1 MKELEFSFELIT
13 QDEKAR
19 VGKIFTPRGIV
30 DTPAFM
36 PVGTLGTVK
45 GIFTDD
51 LLSTGSQII
60 LGNTYHLMIRPGTD
74 TLDLFGGL
82 HNYMNWQKPILTD
95 SGGFQIMSLAKLNKI
110 DINIGAVF
118 SSHLDGKKFVLSP
131 EKSIQIQKSINSDI
145 LMVLDEC
152 PKLTHEEEKLNDVIN
167 VSTNWA
173 KRCKIEFGKNKKK
186 ALFGIVQGGLNKKLR
201 LDSLEK
207 LVSIEFDGYAM
218 GGLAVGETQM
228 QMFDILNE
236 TVDYMPK
243 DKPRYLMGVG
253 TPSDILGAV
262 KSGIDMFDCVMPT
275 RSGRTGLAFTWEGK
289 INLRNAKYQNDKSP
303 LDVNSSLRNLNMYSK
318 SYLNHLIK
326 TNEILA
332 SMLISLHNINF
343 YQQFMNEIRKE
354 IKKGTF
360 NKFYNQYIDKF

>member
-51 LLSTGSQII
+51 LLSTRSQII

-236 TVDYMPK
+236 TVNYMPK

-343 YQQFMNEIRKE
+343 YQQFMREMRNQ
-354 IKKGTF
+354 IKIGNF
-360 NKFYNQYIDKF
+360 ANFYNKYIQMF

>member
-1 MKELEFSFELIT
+1 MSKLPFSFELLA

-19 VGKIFTPRGIV
+19 LGKITTHRGMI

-36 PVGTLGTVK
+36 PVGTLGTIK
-45 GIFTDD
+45 GVFPEDIAE
-51 LLSTGSQII
+51 TGTQII
-60 LGNTYHLMIRPGTD
+60 LGNTYHLMIRPGTEI
-74 TLDLFGGL
+74 LDQFNGL
-82 HNYMNWQKPILTD
+82 HNFMNWKKPILTD
-95 SGGFQIMSLAKLNKI
+95 SGGFQIMSLSKFNKI

-118 SSHLDGKKFVLSP
+118 SSHIDGKKFVLSP

-152 PKLTHEEEKLNDVIN
+152 PKLTTDENRLIDAIEI
-167 VSTNWA
+167 STSWA
-173 KRCKIEFGKNKKK
+173 KRCKVEFGNDKTKG
-186 ALFGIVQGGLNKKLR
+186 LFGIVQGGLYKHLR
-201 LDSLEK
+201 LKSLEK
-207 LVSIEFDGYAM
+207 LVSIGFDGYAM
-218 GGLAVGETQM
+218 GGLAVGENQEE
-228 QMFDILNE
+228 MFDILNN
-236 TVDYMPK
+236 TVSYMPK

-275 RSGRTGLAFTWEGK
+275 RSGRTGLAFTWNGK
-289 INLRNAKYQNDKSP
+289 LNLRNAKYQNDKSS
-303 LDVNSSLRNLNMYSK
+303 LDSKISIRNLNMYSK

-343 YQQFMNEIRKE
+343 YQQFMLEIRKE

-360 NKFYNQYIDKF
+360 NNFYNKYIDMF

>member
-1 MKELEFSFELIT
+1 MKESDFSFELIA

-19 VGKIFTPRGIV
+19 LGKISTHRGIV

-45 GIFTDD
+45 GIFIED

-74 TLDLFGGL
+74 ILDLFNGL

-145 LMVLDEC
+145 LMVLDQC
-152 PKLTHEEEKLNDVIN
+152 PKLTSEKEKLIN
-167 VSTNWA
+167 AIEVSTNWA
-173 KRCKIEFGKNKKK
+173 KRCKIEFGKNKNK
-186 ALFGIVQGGLNKKLR
+186 ALFGIAQGGLDKNLR

-207 LVSIEFDGYAM
+207 LVAIDFDGYAM
-218 GGLAVGETQM
+218 CGLAVGETQE
-228 QMFDILNE
+228 QMFKILNE
-236 TVDYMPK
+236 TVYYMPK

-275 RSGRTGLAFTWEGK
+275 RSGRTGLAFTLEGK
-289 INLRNAKYQNDKSP
+289 LNLRNAKYQNDKTP
-303 LDVNSSLRNLNMYSK
+303 LDKNVSLRNLNNYSK

-343 YQQFMNEIRKE
+343 YQQFMSEIRKE

-360 NKFYNQYIDKF
+360 ESFYNKYIDMF

>member
-51 LLSTGSQII
+51 LLSTRSQII

-236 TVDYMPK
+236 TVNYMPK

>member
-1 MKELEFSFELIT
+1 MDELQFSFELLA

-19 VGKIFTPRGIV
+19 LGKITTPRGII

-36 PVGTLGTVK
+36 PVGTLGSVK
-45 GIFTDD
+45 GIFVED
-51 LLSTGSQII
+51 LLSTATQII
-60 LGNTYHLMIRPGTD
+60 LGNTYHLMIRPGTEI
-74 TLDLFGGL
+74 LDQFDGL
-82 HNYMNWQKPILTD
+82 HNFMNWQKPILTD

-152 PKLTHEEEKLNDVIN
+152 LNLTNDKDKLISAIEI
-167 VSTNWA
+167 STNWA
-173 KRCKIEFGKNKKK
+173 KRCKIEFGKDKSK
-186 ALFGIVQGGLNKKLR
+186 ALFGIIQGGLDKNLR

-207 LVSIEFDGYAM
+207 LISIDFDGYAM
-218 GGLAVGETQM
+218 GGLAVGESQE
-228 QMFDILNE
+228 QMFNILNN
-236 TVDYMPK
+236 TVDFMPK
-243 DKPRYLMGVG
+243 NKPRYLMGVG

-275 RSGRTGLAFTWEGK
+275 RSGRTGLAFTWDGK
-289 INLRNAKYQNDKSP
+289 VNLRNSKYQNDKTP
-303 LDVNSSLRNLNMYSK
+303 LDKNAPIRNLNLYSK

-343 YQQFMNEIRKE
+343 YQQFMSEIRKE

-360 NKFYNQYIDKF
+360 INFYNKYIDMF